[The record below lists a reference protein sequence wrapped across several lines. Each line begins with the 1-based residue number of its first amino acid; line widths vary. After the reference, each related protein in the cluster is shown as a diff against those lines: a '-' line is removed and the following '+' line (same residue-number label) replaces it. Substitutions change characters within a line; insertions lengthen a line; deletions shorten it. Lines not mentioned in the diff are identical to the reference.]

1 MKLYKAK
8 ELAKILDVHTQTI
21 YRLGNQGKI
30 RSVKVGRL
38 VRFYMP
44 AERGRY
50 GEDNTKTASS

>member
-8 ELAKILDVHTQTI
+8 ELAKILDVNPQTV
-21 YRLGNQGKI
+21 YRLGSRGKI

-44 AERGRY
+44 AERGEY
-50 GEDNTKTASS
+50 GEDNTKATHS